1 MKVLAFA
8 ASLALV
14 SVAAFAQPYGP
25 GPGGGPGPGAGPGK
39 AAGPRW
45 GSDVTPGW
53 ALMTPEERR
62 QHQQQMRAV
71 KDYDECRKLM
81 EEHHAR
87 MQARAKEK
95 GTNLPG
101 PGPAQ
106 GRGCESLKK

>member
-1 MKVLAFA
+1 MKAVLLA
-8 ASLALV
+8 ASLALL
-14 SVAAFAQPYGP
+14 STAAIAQPYGP
-25 GPGGGPGPGAGPGK
+25 GPGGGPGKG
-39 AAGPRW
+39 AGPRW

-62 QHQQQMRAV
+62 EHQQQMRAV

-87 MQARAKEK
+87 MQSRAKEK
-95 GTNLPG
+95 GTKLPG